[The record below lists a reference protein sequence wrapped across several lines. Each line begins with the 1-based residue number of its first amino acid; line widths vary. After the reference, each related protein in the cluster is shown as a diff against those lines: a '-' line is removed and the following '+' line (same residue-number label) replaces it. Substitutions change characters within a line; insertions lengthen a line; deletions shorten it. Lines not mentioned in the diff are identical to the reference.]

1 MRHRKNILV
10 LSIILGLGNSFCQA
24 QTGGTKTYEF
34 LNLPTSA
41 RAAALGYN
49 VLSIS
54 DNDISLV
61 NTNPSLLNPEMH
73 NNLVLSFVD
82 YFADINYGYATYA
95 RSFSKTGNF
104 AATLQFIDYGTFTSA
119 DPTGSIQGSFGAN
132 ELALNLS
139 WGRSLDSNFSIGASL
154 KGIYSSFE
162 SYTSTGIAV
171 DVAGSFILPEQ
182 FLSISLIARNI
193 GLQLSTYSSTG
204 SEDLPLEIDLA
215 VSKRLEHVPLRF
227 SIIATNL
234 QKWDLT
240 YTDPF
245 LIETDP
251 LTGEEKQKN
260 GLSGFPDKLM
270 RHFIFGAE
278 LQPVKAL
285 SLRLG
290 YNYQRR
296 QQLKLESK
304 MGMVGFSWGIGLKI
318 SKFQLNFAHSIDHL
332 AGAPNYISL
341 STNFGDFLK

>member
-1 MRHRKNILV
+1 M
-10 LSIILGLGNSFCQA
+10 ILGLGNSFCQA

-61 NTNPSLLNPEMH
+61 NTNPSLLNSEMH

-95 RSFSKTGNF
+95 HSFSKTGNF

-119 DPTGSIQGSFGAN
+119 DPAGTIQGSFGAN

-162 SYTSTGIAV
+162 TYTSTGIAV
-171 DVAGSFILPEQ
+171 DVAGSYILPEK

-193 GLQLSTYSSTG
+193 GLQLSTYSSNG
-204 SEDLPLEIDLA
+204 REDLPLEIDLA
-215 VSKRLEHVPLRF
+215 VSKRLEYVPLRF
-227 SIIATNL
+227 SIILTNL

-240 YTDPF
+240 YDDPF
-245 LIETDP
+245 LVETDP
-251 LTGEEKQKN
+251 ITGEETQKN
-260 GLSGFPDKLM
+260 GLSGFPDKLI
-270 RHFIFGAE
+270 RHFVLGAE

-318 SKFQLNFAHSIDHL
+318 SKFQLNFAHSINHL

-341 STNFGDFLK
+341 STNFSDFFK